1 LLESS
6 KRDASGPSA
15 KNRGFHE
22 PTGRAE
28 GGAPERSGAMPPL
41 EEPGAGRYSREV
53 RLNSRPDRGRSS
65 MSRRRAMLALT
76 SAAGL
81 IALTG
86 GCTAFYWSKPG
97 ATSEQF
103 TRDSQECAREAAPT
117 PRSGRYG
124 VVVQDAYRG
133 CLQARGYVR
142 SKQWEP
148 VPAGYF
154 RGVE

>member
-1 LLESS
+1 
-6 KRDASGPSA
+6 
-15 KNRGFHE
+15 
-22 PTGRAE
+22 
-28 GGAPERSGAMPPL
+28 
-41 EEPGAGRYSREV
+41 
-53 RLNSRPDRGRSS
+53 

-76 SAAGL
+76 FAAVL
-81 IALTG
+81 ISLTG

-117 PRSGRYG
+117 PSSGRYG

-133 CLQARGYVR
+133 CLQTRGYVR

-148 VPAGYF
+148 APAGHF
-154 RGVE
+154 RGIE